1 MKNVKTPAGTIK
13 ATDTEFVLAE
23 MVFKACMACKD
34 EKSEDFIGA
43 AQIMAD
49 WREGFLTSDEAMGYI
64 IRLAKGRAKAR
75 RD

>member
-1 MKNVKTPAGTIK
+1 
-13 ATDTEFVLAE
+13 

-34 EKSEDFIGA
+34 EKSEVFIGTT
-43 AQIMAD
+43 QIMQD
-49 WREGFLTSDEAMGYI
+49 WREGFLTSDEAMAYI